1 MDAGLGVRWPLSPFA
16 TAIAAGALVAFC
28 VAFWKK
34 RYFPRRRDS
43 APASTSQDN
52 QCINDPEASS
62 RLSKS
67 NSDPSLNI
75 FKEDNKSIFPLTPN
89 VSSISSF
96 VRSDDKLISSK
107 IRLPEIS
114 KLELRPLNLS
124 DDIRNLPK
132 FTKLY
137 SLPNSQNTGY
147 SKLGTI
153 FGLNFHELILRENVN
168 LFGSIYSHIQPLSRK
183 FCPFIGHYHAIKSN
197 NSGQIL
203 NPVYVPSPAL
213 TKPYSG
219 RTFEGPLTRSVKRV
233 VREEDFYSFYR
244 NKCYFDSKKSKKVTP
259 SVKYINVAE
268 SPSFEKKSAE
278 QVLEHLVIG
287 QPIKEE
293 NSSSNKYANGA
304 DSSLNENGL
313 GLRRRKNSSSSFEN
327 QTVEKL
333 DFFETTKQFE
343 ESDSGYLGTNYA
355 IKEDISSKTSLNGK
369 KDFSFKDKEDLEF
382 RKKYPSQVEDKT
394 CEKFHLF
401 ETEAIECVSEYSSS
415 LTKRNENA
423 NSGNSLEGEDISF
436 NKNNLRFSPSSEPDA
451 IKNTEVTE
459 YVSEYPIRIEE
470 LGSIRSSNISDFPFP
485 ESNTLGLRRREES
498 TQSCSENETIKVC
511 FETENANKSN
521 FKHSSSNF
529 VIVEDISENRSSV
542 SEVLPFSENNE
553 KQLTPQHNKEVPSAL
568 GNCHKLKNTDQEC
581 AVTRDTLHEVEKSIN
596 STQASN
602 QKPKPTKEN
611 LENIQ
616 EDGDKGGG
624 VMTTRKNKLS
634 FALETKQTI
643 WIGEPNSVERPIYGI
658 LVGGEEGKEQQ
669 IRSGAFRVTN
679 DRDVTGVVEVGRGDT
694 HTRTPDER
702 KARSSASQMDRGS
715 GKQAVEN
722 GAAAGWNTGTRV
734 FESSVTSET
743 RIRPGSVS
751 TVVSSVTV
759 DDNDHLWSSSEVDT
773 RVENMSL
780 KTIITTDHTFMDKDE
795 GVYRP
800 TFEEFIPVQSPH
812 GDTLDDTIKELNEI
826 AGRPLVLEESP
837 PRVSR
842 LLGLLSRD
850 EERRARAQR
859 LVEQEGA
866 SIDGEWDRILR
877 NVLASVSEL
886 ERWEEDGK
894 ADEEQRR
901 RRDVSS
907 REDAED
913 DRQHPRQSRSSLTME
928 EEASVPTPKG
938 ETPTKVKNLRFKLD
952 PDIFDVPSDDS
963 FYDDDDK
970 DGRWKRQP
978 KYRAF
983 SSLELNDEPIK
994 LVSVH
999 ASVVPAGQ
1007 KMVARPVGIDL
1018 RVRLTEER
1026 HSKRAH
1032 VGTSPSQAKR
1042 RSPVSENRIGWCQE
1056 LSPVTENVDWRET
1069 FTTVS
1074 KENNINNNNVN
1085 ESKPVPNGILKSPS
1099 PKVEMVS
1106 KDTSNPFRD
1115 EEKLTNGV
1123 TVVEK
1128 PKPVPNGVPLLWNAP
1143 PKKLS
1148 LPRKKFEPDPEAIER
1163 ITGYK
1168 TALTKPPLPPPV
1180 FHKTTPPIV
1189 RNRAEMARKQYLDS
1203 KAALA
1208 QTKNDG
1214 GKKFQQFLAQA
1225 QSDRARIVTSVPDLG
1240 AIEKA
1245 VSEKW
1250 AKEKGSASLRESP
1263 AREEVLKSGDT
1274 TSSRGS
1280 TPDDAW
1286 ASYVQSCRKHLGRRS
1301 QSLSYLETEIDTPV
1315 VEDEDKWRSTSAL
1328 DEPESEDHPL
1338 PVEDSDFEQSRE
1350 DLDDSGRAKSEHELR
1365 IQKSLQSLPLPDWY
1379 KRSDKTK
1386 SGFILKSAEK
1396 EKRGWAAA
1404 KSLASSTSSLAS
1416 CGLKRP
1422 VHSLRSSREN
1432 IPWSRGSSSPDGP
1445 ALSLALARAFR
1456 EPYLGWRA
1464 RTSTSSG
1471 VSSSPRTSPPSWC
1484 NATTDEE
1491 ANGVSFD
1498 GEDAFG
1504 QTSSEDG
1511 RHEEPPS
1518 LDDTG
1523 ADAVTVSMDT
1533 GDLIKLPGGEDTCD
1547 DINNMSMDTCELFDA
1562 SLVPDV
1568 DEPSPQADTGDDID
1582 NLSTDTTEDKKK
1594 DPKLKRYSYSQ
1605 SIYYRLRRQL
1615 WCCPM
1620 KRQSW
1625 RDRLQGSKK
1634 PGWEYPEPAT
1644 PSSHDLLDATLSSAM
1659 ARPRCGR

>member
-1 MDAGLGVRWPLSPFA
+1 MDTGLGVRWPLSPFA

-43 APASTSQDN
+43 APASTSQETQN
-52 QCINDPEASS
+52 INNSKTSS
-62 RLSKS
+62 GLSKS
-67 NSDPSLNI
+67 NSDPSLNV
-75 FKEDNKSIFPLTPN
+75 FKIDNKPTFSAI
-89 VSSISSF
+89 SSIPSISNFASS
-96 VRSDDKLISSK
+96 DGKLISSK

-114 KLELRPLNLS
+114 KLELRPLHFN
-124 DDIRNLPK
+124 DDNIRNLPK

-137 SLPNSQNTGY
+137 NLPISQKTSY
-147 SKLGTI
+147 SKVGTI
-153 FGLNFHELILRENVN
+153 FGLNLHELILRENVN
-168 LFGSIYSHIQPLSRK
+168 LFGSIYSHIRPFSK
-183 FCPFIGHYHAIKSN
+183 NFCPFIGHYQALKLDTSC
-197 NSGQIL
+197 QIL
-203 NPVYVPSPAL
+203 NPVYVPSSAL

-219 RTFEGPLTRSVKRV
+219 RTFEGPITKSFKSV

-244 NKCYFDSKKSKKVTP
+244 KKCDFDLEKRKKVN
-259 SVKYINVAE
+259 SNSKNKIEN
-268 SPSFEKKSAE
+268 SFERKDVEQISEQPAE
-278 QVLEHLVIG
+278 KGNAI
-287 QPIKEE
+287 P
-293 NSSSNKYANGA
+293 NTNFNGVETPFNRN
-304 DSSLNENGL
+304 DL
-313 GLRRRKNSSSSFEN
+313 GVRKRKNVSPCSEN
-327 QTVEKL
+327 QTVQNINL
-333 DFFETTKQFE
+333 CETTKHFE
-343 ESDSGYLGTNYA
+343 ESDVDYPVLKYER
-355 IKEDISSKTSLNGK
+355 KEDISSITSSNSR
-369 KDFSFKDKEDLEF
+369 DFSFNDNNYLESRTKYQSPIENETIEEYHPFEMETFECILENTSSLAPSKENVNLGKSSNDKNI
-382 RKKYPSQVEDKT
+382 SSDKNN
-394 CEKFHLF
+394 LRDSLSF
-401 ETEAIECVSEYSSS
+401 ETDSIKESIETECVSEH
-415 LTKRNENA
+415 
-423 NSGNSLEGEDISF
+423 
-436 NKNNLRFSPSSEPDA
+436 
-451 IKNTEVTE
+451 
-459 YVSEYPIRIEE
+459 
-470 LGSIRSSNISDFPFP
+470 SNILEEFNSIKSSKINEFSFQESDIGFKKGKIVQTCP
-485 ESNTLGLRRREES
+485 ESEINA
-498 TQSCSENETIKVC
+498 CK
-511 FETENANKSN
+511 FE
-521 FKHSSSNF
+521 HSSRNF
-529 VIVEDISENRSSV
+529 VKAENISMNKYSV
-542 SEVLPFSENNE
+542 SEVLPFSENSE
-553 KQLTPQHNKEVPSAL
+553 KQLVSEHNKKVPSAL
-568 GNCHKLKNTDQEC
+568 GNCHKLKITDQEC
-581 AVTRDTLHEVEKSIN
+581 AVTRDTLHEVKKSIN

-602 QKPKPTKEN
+602 QKPKLTKEN
-611 LENIQ
+611 LEIVQ

-624 VMTTRKNKLS
+624 VMTTRKNELS

-643 WIGEPNSVERPIYGI
+643 WIGERNSAERPIHGT

-679 DRDVTGVVEVGRGDT
+679 DRDVTGVVEVERGDI

-702 KARSSASQMDRGS
+702 KARSFASQMDRGS
-715 GKQAVEN
+715 GKQTVEN
-722 GAAAGWNTGTRV
+722 GAAAGWNAGARV

-743 RIRPGSVS
+743 RIRPGGVS

-773 RVENMSL
+773 KLDNMSL
-780 KTIITTDHTFMDKDE
+780 KTIITTDHTFVDRDE
-795 GVYRP
+795 GIYRP

-842 LLGLLSRD
+842 LIGLLSRD

-928 EEASVPTPKG
+928 EEVSVPTPKG

-963 FYDDDDK
+963 FYEDDEK

-1026 HSKRAH
+1026 QSKRAH
-1032 VGTSPSQAKR
+1032 VGSSPSQAKR

-1074 KENNINNNNVN
+1074 KENNINNNNVS

-1099 PKVEMVS
+1099 PKVETVS
-1106 KDTSNPFRD
+1106 KDSSNPFRD

-1123 TVVEK
+1123 TNGVTEKPK

-1180 FHKTTPPIV
+1180 FHKTTSPIV

-1203 KAALA
+1203 KAVLA
-1208 QTKNDG
+1208 QPKNDG
-1214 GKKFQQFLAQA
+1214 SKKFQQFLAQA
-1225 QSDRARIVTSVPDLG
+1225 QNDRARIVTSVPDLG

-1263 AREEVLKSGDT
+1263 AREEVLKVGDT

-1301 QSLSYLETEIDTPV
+1301 QSLSYLETEIDIPV
-1315 VEDEDKWRSTSAL
+1315 VEDDDKWRSTSAL
-1328 DEPESEDHPL
+1328 DEPDSEDHPL

-1422 VHSLRSSREN
+1422 IHSLRSSREN

-1568 DEPSPQADTGDDID
+1568 VDEPSPQADTGDDID
-1582 NLSTDTTEDKKK
+1582 NLSTDTTDDKKK

-1605 SIYYRLRRQL
+1605 SIYYRLLRRL
-1615 WCCPM
+1615 WCCPT

-1644 PSSHDLLDATLSSAM
+1644 PSSHDLLDANTIVCNGPAL
-1659 ARPRCGR
+1659 P

>member
-1 MDAGLGVRWPLSPFA
+1 M
-16 TAIAAGALVAFC
+16 
-28 VAFWKK
+28 
-34 RYFPRRRDS
+34 
-43 APASTSQDN
+43 
-52 QCINDPEASS
+52 
-62 RLSKS
+62 
-67 NSDPSLNI
+67 
-75 FKEDNKSIFPLTPN
+75 NK
-89 VSSISSF
+89 
-96 VRSDDKLISSK
+96 
-107 IRLPEIS
+107 
-114 KLELRPLNLS
+114 
-124 DDIRNLPK
+124 
-132 FTKLY
+132 
-137 SLPNSQNTGY
+137 
-147 SKLGTI
+147 
-153 FGLNFHELILRENVN
+153 
-168 LFGSIYSHIQPLSRK
+168 
-183 FCPFIGHYHAIKSN
+183 
-197 NSGQIL
+197 
-203 NPVYVPSPAL
+203 
-213 TKPYSG
+213 
-219 RTFEGPLTRSVKRV
+219 
-233 VREEDFYSFYR
+233 
-244 NKCYFDSKKSKKVTP
+244 
-259 SVKYINVAE
+259 
-268 SPSFEKKSAE
+268 
-278 QVLEHLVIG
+278 
-287 QPIKEE
+287 
-293 NSSSNKYANGA
+293 
-304 DSSLNENGL
+304 
-313 GLRRRKNSSSSFEN
+313 
-327 QTVEKL
+327 
-333 DFFETTKQFE
+333 
-343 ESDSGYLGTNYA
+343 
-355 IKEDISSKTSLNGK
+355 
-369 KDFSFKDKEDLEF
+369 
-382 RKKYPSQVEDKT
+382 
-394 CEKFHLF
+394 
-401 ETEAIECVSEYSSS
+401 
-415 LTKRNENA
+415 
-423 NSGNSLEGEDISF
+423 
-436 NKNNLRFSPSSEPDA
+436 
-451 IKNTEVTE
+451 
-459 YVSEYPIRIEE
+459 
-470 LGSIRSSNISDFPFP
+470 
-485 ESNTLGLRRREES
+485 
-498 TQSCSENETIKVC
+498 
-511 FETENANKSN
+511 
-521 FKHSSSNF
+521 
-529 VIVEDISENRSSV
+529 SSV
-542 SEVLPFSENNE
+542 SEVLPFSETSE
-553 KQLTPQHNKEVPSAL
+553 KQLVSEHNTKDPSAL
-568 GNCHKLKNTDQEC
+568 GNCHKLKITDQEC
-581 AVTRDTLHEVEKSIN
+581 AVTRDTLHEVKKSIN

-602 QKPKPTKEN
+602 QKPKLTKEN
-611 LENIQ
+611 LEIVQ

-624 VMTTRKNKLS
+624 VMTTRKNELS

-643 WIGEPNSVERPIYGI
+643 WIGERNSAERPIHGT

-679 DRDVTGVVEVGRGDT
+679 DRDVTGVVQVGRGDI

-702 KARSSASQMDRGS
+702 KARSFASQMDRGS
-715 GKQAVEN
+715 GKQTVEN
-722 GAAAGWNTGTRV
+722 EAAAGRNAGARV

-743 RIRPGSVS
+743 RIRPGGVS

-773 RVENMSL
+773 KLDNMSL
-780 KTIITTDHTFMDKDE
+780 KTIITTDHTFVDRDE
-795 GVYRP
+795 GIYRP

-901 RRDVSS
+901 RR
-907 REDAED
+907 
-913 DRQHPRQSRSSLTME
+913 
-928 EEASVPTPKG
+928 

-963 FYDDDDK
+963 FYEDDEK

-1026 HSKRAH
+1026 QSKRAH

-1074 KENNINNNNVN
+1074 KENNINNNNVS

-1099 PKVEMVS
+1099 PKVETVS
-1106 KDTSNPFRD
+1106 KDSSNPFRD
-1115 EEKLTNGV
+1115 EQKLTNGV
-1123 TVVEK
+1123 TNGVTEK

-1180 FHKTTPPIV
+1180 FHKTTSPIV

-1208 QTKNDG
+1208 QPKNDG
-1214 GKKFQQFLAQA
+1214 SKKFQQFLAQA

-1240 AIEKA
+1240 EIEKA

-1263 AREEVLKSGDT
+1263 AREEVLKVGDT

-1301 QSLSYLETEIDTPV
+1301 QSLSYLETEIDIPA

-1328 DEPESEDHPL
+1328 DEPDSEDHPL

-1568 DEPSPQADTGDDID
+1568 VDEPSPQADTGDDID
-1582 NLSTDTTEDKKK
+1582 NLSTDTTDDKKK

-1605 SIYYRLRRQL
+1605 SIYYSEWDDEESRGERKTPKEER
-1615 WCCPM
+1615 
-1620 KRQSW
+1620 
-1625 RDRLQGSKK
+1625 
-1634 PGWEYPEPAT
+1634 EPS
-1644 PSSHDLLDATLSSAM
+1644 PSSDQKVIWIESSFVGSRTTTSIVVLPDEKAKLE
-1659 ARPRCGR
+1659 RPASR